1 MEALLFYIFG
11 GLAVVMVVFMILK
24 TNPVTCALS
33 LVVAFFGLSGLY
45 ILLDAPF
52 VAALQIL
59 VYAGA
64 IMVLFIFVIMFL
76 NLTPEEL
83 KEDRVTRPRLVAG
96 LVLFLST
103 LGLAVKY
110 LDWQTLS
117 FQPAPEGFGEAAPVG
132 RLMFTEYLV
141 PFEIVS
147 ILLLVAIVGVFVLG
161 RREGE

>member
-1 MEALLFYIFG
+1 MVI
-11 GLAVVMVVFMILK
+11 VMIVK
-24 TNPVTCALS
+24 TNPVASALA

-45 ILLDAPF
+45 ILLEAPF
-52 VAALQIL
+52 VAVLQIL

-83 KEDRVTRPRLVAG
+83 QEDRVTRPRLLAG
-96 LVLFLST
+96 LVVFLTT

-110 LDWQTLS
+110 LDWQTLPL
-117 FQPAPEGFGEAAPVG
+117 QEAPVGFGEASGVG
-132 RLMFTEYLV
+132 RLMFTDYLV
-141 PFEIVS
+141 PFEVIS

-161 RREGE
+161 RREGS

>member
-1 MEALLFYIFG
+1 MEAALFYIFG
-11 GLAVVMVVFMILK
+11 ALSVAMVIVMIVK
-24 TNPVTCALS
+24 TNPVASALC

-45 ILLDAPF
+45 ILLEAPF
-52 VAALQIL
+52 VAVLQIL

-83 KEDRVTRPRLVAG
+83 KEDRVTRPRLLAG
-96 LVLFLST
+96 LVVFLTT

-110 LDWQTLS
+110 LDWQSLS
-117 FQPAPEGFGEAAPVG
+117 FQAAPEGFGEASGVG
-132 RLMFTEYLV
+132 RLMFTGYLV
-141 PFEIVS
+141 PFEVVS

-161 RREGE
+161 RRERE